1 MIERVSSNLTLFLKL
16 VLPVA
21 WAVFF
26 GSFALA
32 FFISDPADT
41 PVLYNPWFK
50 WSYLFGYFLILS
62 ILYFSVGRLQRV
74 EFGADGVYVT
84 NYFKTFRYQYADIHT
99 IKENDFGLGLLVT
112 IVLKE
117 KGFFGKNVKFLAAK
131 KNYQDY
137 LQEHVEQFEH
147 IK

>member
-41 PVLYNPWFK
+41 PLLYNPWFK
-50 WSYLFGYFLILS
+50 WSYLFGYITILG

-74 EFGADGVYVT
+74 EFGPDGVYVT
-84 NYFKTFRYQYADIHT
+84 NYFKTFRYQYTDIAR

-112 IVLKE
+112 IVLRE
-117 KGFFGKNVKFLAAK
+117 KGYFGKSVRFLAAR

-137 LQEHVEQFEH
+137 LEEHLNHFVH